1 VILVQLE
8 KPSRKHPRLKGYDYG
23 QNGAY
28 FVTICTYEKQE
39 ILSNIQVGR
48 GLAPAAN
55 RLTLYGKIAEE
66 ELLKL
71 ESRYPNVTISTY
83 VIMPNHIHILIQLQE
98 TTGAAGASPRPTVQD
113 IICSFKSLTVRR
125 CKQMGDIDRVFQDSF
140 HDHIIRNEEE
150 YQSVWQ
156 YIEGNPEK
164 WTDDCFYPREH
175 QSKKALPQFSA
186 NCYFETAP
194 LHL

>member
-48 GLAPAAN
+48 GLAPAEN
-55 RLTLYGKIAEE
+55 RLTLYGKIAAE

-83 VIMPNHIHILIQLQE
+83 VIMPNHIHILIRLQE

-125 CKQMGDIDRVFQDSF
+125 CKQMGYIDRVFQNSF

-164 WTDDCFYPREH
+164 WTDDCFYP
-175 QSKKALPQFSA
+175 K
-186 NCYFETAP
+186 
-194 LHL
+194 